1 MGRAIGRR
9 LVEQGLRVEL
19 HDDHF
24 PQGTPDAEWLTVVG
38 ERRWVVL
45 TKDTR
50 IRYRPN
56 EKGAL
61 LAAGV
66 RAFAFASGNLTG
78 PQMTEAVVKALPKI
92 LKLLATHPRAFVA
105 RITAASDVMIILEE

>member
-1 MGRAIGRR
+1 MSARIGR
-9 LVEQGLRVEL
+9 LGAKP
-19 HDDHF
+19 
-24 PQGTPDAEWLTVVG
+24 PQGTPDAEWLPIVG
-38 ERRWVVL
+38 QRGWTVL

-56 EKGAL
+56 EKQAL

-66 RAFAFASGNLTG
+66 RAFAFASGNLSG
-78 PQMTEAVVKALPKI
+78 PEMSEAIVKALPKM

-105 RITAASDVMIILEE
+105 RVTAASDVTILLEE

>member
-1 MGRAIGRR
+1 MGRTIGRR
-9 LVEQGLRVEL
+9 LEAEGLRIEL

-24 PQGTPDAEWLTVVG
+24 SQGTPDAEWLPVVG
-38 ERRWVVL
+38 QRGWIVL

-56 EKGAL
+56 EKQAL

-66 RAFAFASGNLTG
+66 RAFVFASGSLSG
-78 PQMTEAVVKALPKI
+78 AEMSEAIVKALPKM
-92 LKLLATHPRAFVA
+92 LKLLTAHRRAFVA
-105 RITAASDVMIILEE
+105 RITAASDVMILLEE